1 MLSSE
6 YMVVDLQVT
15 PKKTYNDL
23 LILAATMSIAS
34 SNIMRPAFS
43 VMITGEKIIRINYPV
58 LVNGQMRMFTPTDQE
73 IV

>member
-1 MLSSE
+1 
-6 YMVVDLQVT
+6 MVVDLQVT